1 MHGRVVGDPV
11 GYYDIT
17 KYGGTDTVAVYLL
30 TAEQVDDEWDE
41 QMVSQRQ
48 WTSPEVAARLLDG
61 RRVSLVFNQAVARL
75 RRGRKPS
82 EQEKT
87 T

>member
-11 GYYDIT
+11 GYYAIT

-30 TAEQVDDEWDE
+30 TAAQVDDEWDE
-41 QMVSQRQ
+41 QMVRQRQ

-61 RRVSLVFNQAVARL
+61 RRVSLVFNQAVAL
-75 RRGRKPS
+75 LSRGMKPS